1 MHTYTYTHMCSQAR
15 MCVHTH
21 THTYIRPPLPFI
33 ILLQLWLFFNWQV
46 ITLQYYDGFAIYQH
60 ESVIGLHL
68 FPPSR
73 TNPPDLSPHLIPPG
87 CHRAPALGASYIKL
101 PLAVYI
107 TYSSIY
113 VSVLFSQIIPPSPSS
128 HWMDKEVVVYIH
140 NEVLLLSR
148 FSHVR
153 LCVTP

>member
-1 MHTYTYTHMCSQAR
+1 MHVWAHTY
-15 MCVHTH
+15 TH
-21 THTYIRPPLPFI
+21 THTPLFPSLSYYSYDF
-33 ILLQLWLFFNWQV
+33 FFNWQV
-46 ITLQYYDGFAIYQH
+46 ITSQYYDGFAIYQH

-68 FPPSR
+68 SPPSR
-73 TNPPDLSPHLIPPG
+73 TSPPDLPPHLIPPG

-128 HWMDKEVVVYIH
+128 H
-140 NEVLLLSR
+140 
-148 FSHVR
+148 
-153 LCVTP
+153 